1 MSTTWIRVAYAA
13 VLGAVIA
20 ITVGFGVATFI
31 TGPRPPQPLGLTFQ
45 QLSDQNA
52 TDQQQQRQAKQIDS
66 FFSDALAYRQN
77 YPEYQR
83 NLFLALAA
91 FGLLSAVIGV
101 ALPAVVNYLRLGFII
116 GGVLLL
122 AAATYIA
129 VQPVP
134 YAFPPS
140 NSLLAL
146 LAYGQPTVLDTAGRF
161 LRFAV
166 SFVGFLLL
174 LFVGLWRLTD
184 WVVLP
189 RPVESTGAVPQPAF
203 VTPAPASPPSPAAPM
218 PRADDPL
225 RWAPPEVRATYA
237 PPMTPVPGAQEHAA
251 EAGPAP
257 FAADVVPAV
266 PPEEGPR
273 LAPNRADDEPKP

>member
-1 MSTTWIRVAYAA
+1 MSTTWIRIAYAA
-13 VLGAVIA
+13 VLGVVIA

-83 NLFLALAA
+83 NLFVALAA
-91 FGLLSAVIGV
+91 FGLLAAVIGV

-166 SFVGFLLL
+166 SFVGFLIL

-189 RPVESTGAVPQPAF
+189 RPVESAGAVSRPAS
-203 VTPAPASPPSPAAPM
+203 VPPAPASPPTAPAS
-218 PRADDPL
+218 RADDPL
-225 RWAPPEVRATYA
+225 RWAPPEARATYA
-237 PPMTPVPGAQEHAA
+237 PPLTPVAGAPERSA
-251 EAGPAP
+251 EPDAAP
-257 FAADVVPAV
+257 FAAGVAPAA
-266 PPEEGPR
+266 PAQEEPQ